1 MMFNGVFKYSVVY
14 AAVGGLSIILSAVYT
29 LKMIQCV
36 FYGELT
42 DKTSGAT
49 DVSSALRWALIALI
63 PLILVLGVYP
73 APLLDLA
80 KQSVDYLT
88 QLTR

>member
-1 MMFNGVFKYSVVY
+1 
-14 AAVGGLSIILSAVYT
+14 
-29 LKMIQCV
+29 
-36 FYGELT
+36 LT

-49 DVSSALRWALIALI
+49 DVSSSLYWGLIVLV

-80 KQSVDYLT
+80 KESVDYLI
-88 QLTR
+88 QLKR